1 LNNALNA
8 SLSRIGVSSQ
18 QGVSGAADTQLISD
32 KAVYLKAQVG
42 DPLLGDSDIVIYLS
56 YKIIQE

>member
-8 SLSRIGVSSQ
+8 SLSRIGVSAQ
-18 QGVSGAADTQLISD
+18 QGINGPADTQLISD
-32 KAVYLKAQVG
+32 KAVYLKTQVG